1 MCTLRLT
8 LICCLSFHAFAP
20 RVGAT
25 ELWVSAA
32 ASLTNAFKNIG
43 AEFERVHARDKVIF
57 NFAASDVLVKQIAE
71 GAPVDVFASAD
82 EEAMDKALTLKLIV
96 AATRFKFAGNRLV
109 LALPMDSPLR
119 FNTLDEL
126 KTKAVRRIA
135 IGQPATVPVG
145 RYAKAVLDKARLW
158 TVLQERFI
166 YTQNVRQTLDYL
178 ARGEVDAGFVY
189 TTDAALMKDK
199 VRVALEVTTT
209 RPVVYPIAMTTASK
223 NPQLGRDFL
232 DLVRSSA
239 GQTILQKFAFTEP

>member
-1 MCTLRLT
+1 MCALRLT
-8 LICCLSFHAFAP
+8 LTICLSIHAFAP

-82 EEAMDKALTLKLIV
+82 EEAMDKALTAKLII
-96 AATRFKFAGNRLV
+96 ATTRFNFAGNRLV

-119 FNTLDEL
+119 FNTLDDL

-135 IGQPATVPVG
+135 ISQPATVPVG

-199 VRVALEVTTT
+199 LRVALEVTTT
-209 RPVVYPIAMTTASK
+209 RRVVYPIAMTTASK

>member
-1 MCTLRLT
+1 
-8 LICCLSFHAFAP
+8 
-20 RVGAT
+20 
-25 ELWVSAA
+25 
-32 ASLTNAFKNIG
+32 
-43 AEFERVHARDKVIF
+43 
-57 NFAASDVLVKQIAE
+57 
-71 GAPVDVFASAD
+71 
-82 EEAMDKALTLKLIV
+82 
-96 AATRFKFAGNRLV
+96 V
-109 LALPMDSPLR
+109 LALPMDSPLLR

-232 DLVRSSA
+232 DLVRSST